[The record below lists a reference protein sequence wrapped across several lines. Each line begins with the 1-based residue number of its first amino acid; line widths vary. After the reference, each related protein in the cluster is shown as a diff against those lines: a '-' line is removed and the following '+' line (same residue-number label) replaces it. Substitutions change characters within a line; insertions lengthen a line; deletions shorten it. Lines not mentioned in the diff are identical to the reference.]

1 MRFIVTGFM
10 VAVCGVASADSGWY
24 AGFDLAVAVAPDAA
38 IDGTDN
44 DWSTRCDLIINPQG
58 LELEPGE
65 CASQPPLTSWSS
77 SFDGGNGPLAAVAVG
92 YGMDRVGLEGE
103 YVFRSSVFESQAELA
118 IFDTVTLDKQ
128 DREIEL
134 AESTLDDLSSHS
146 VFANAYYHFGANSE
160 WRPYVGLGVGMSRI
174 TFDYGTRWKRNDDPE
189 RITTFMD
196 PGLRAKVAGTTTT
209 GDARHTDTLFGFQ
222 FLAGMDYALTDAV
235 TLGVK
240 LRWADYFSEFEGPAK
255 EWDQLRS
262 HESTVGRGER
272 IVYRAST
279 DDVGF
284 WAVGLSLK
292 ANLGPFNGR

>member
-1 MRFIVTGFM
+1 MRFIVTGF
-10 VAVCGVASADSGWY
+10 VIAVCGIAAAENGWY
-24 AGFDLAVAVAPDAA
+24 AGFDLALAVAPETTVE
-38 IDGTDN
+38 GTDN
-44 DWSTRCDLIINPQG
+44 DWSTRCDRIINPAG
-58 LELEPGE
+58 LELASGE

-77 SFDGGNGPLAAVAVG
+77 SFDGGRGPLAALAVG
-92 YGMDRVGLEGE
+92 YGMDNLGLEGE
-103 YVFRSSVFESQAELA
+103 YVFRSSVFDDRAELA
-118 IFDTVTLDKQ
+118 IFDPVTLDKQ

-146 VFANAYYHFGANSE
+146 VFVNAYYHFDVNSV
-160 WRPYVGLGVGMSRI
+160 WRPYAGLGVGASRI

-189 RITTFMD
+189 KIATFMD
-196 PGLRAKVAGTTTT
+196 AGLRAKVAGTTTT

-235 TLGVK
+235 MLGVK
-240 LRWADYFSEFEGPAK
+240 LRWVDFGEFEGPAR

-272 IVYRAST
+272 IVYRVDT

-292 ANLGPFNGR
+292 AKLGPFGVR